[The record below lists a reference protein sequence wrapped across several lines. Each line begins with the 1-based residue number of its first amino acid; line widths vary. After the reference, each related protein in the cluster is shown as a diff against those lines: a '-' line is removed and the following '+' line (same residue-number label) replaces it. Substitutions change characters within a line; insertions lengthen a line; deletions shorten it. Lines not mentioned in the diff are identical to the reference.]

1 MNGMWVRWSWRDLRA
16 RWVQVTAIAFIIAL
30 GSGTYSGL
38 TSTSEWRRLS
48 YGTSYQRLHM
58 YDLRVSLATGSFV
71 DAKALTGMAGDLGR
85 ARILRAASL
94 ELVGPTQIDA
104 SRGRSTVLVPGR
116 IVGVESVRGGPTVN
130 TLSVTAGR
138 GFGPADATKP
148 VTVLDEH
155 FGKRRA
161 VRPGDS
167 VRMSGNVALTV
178 VGRGLSP
185 EHFIV
190 LGDAGAFT
198 TEANFA
204 LAFVP
209 MATAQTLL
217 GQPGRA
223 NTLVVRV
230 APGVSIPRARRALED
245 AFATRFPDVGITVN
259 SRAADPGRRLLYD
272 DIKGDQRLYNIFAVL
287 ILLGAAFAAFNLTTR
302 IVEAQRREIGIGMA
316 LGVPSTRLAV
326 RPILIGA
333 QIAILGAA
341 FGVVIGLGVGAL
353 LVEVLRS
360 YFPLPVWRQDFQLW
374 TFVRGAALGIALP
387 FVATLVPVWRAVRVS
402 PIDAIRTG
410 VVTSR
415 GGGLRWLGKL
425 PLPGGSAA
433 ALPIR
438 NVFRQPRRT
447 VMTALGI
454 AASIAV
460 LLGVVGMLDSFAA
473 TIDDA
478 GNELARTAPHRV
490 VVTLSTFDLE
500 SSPAVTTARRSP
512 LIRRSHSELQLPGSV
527 RRAGKKSIDLLLSMT
542 NLRSPIWHPT
552 VRGRVPGPGV
562 VLTEKAARDLGAH
575 PGDRVLL
582 RFPRREGLTSYRFVE
597 RSVRLI
603 GVSPMPLRSLAW
615 MDRRDGDPLTNLA
628 GIANVVI
635 ADPRP
640 GVGASQV
647 ERALFGVPG
656 ISSVQ
661 PVTDFAD
668 TLRKELN
675 RAVGILLVVE
685 GAVLLL
691 ALLIAF
697 NAASISADDR
707 ARENATM
714 FAFGY
719 PLRSVVAMEIAE
731 SLLVGVLG
739 TATGLLG
746 GWLLLDWLITGL
758 LPDTLPNLDIV
769 TAVAGQTVLI
779 AVLLGVLAVALAPLL
794 TVRKLRRMD
803 IPSTL
808 RVVE

>member
-1 MNGMWVRWSWRDLRA
+1 M
-16 RWVQVTAIAFIIAL
+16 
-30 GSGTYSGL
+30 
-38 TSTSEWRRLS
+38 
-48 YGTSYQRLHM
+48 
-58 YDLRVSLATGSFV
+58 
-71 DAKALTGMAGDLGR
+71 
-85 ARILRAASL
+85 
-94 ELVGPTQIDA
+94 
-104 SRGRSTVLVPGR
+104 
-116 IVGVESVRGGPTVN
+116 
-130 TLSVTAGR
+130 
-138 GFGPADATKP
+138 
-148 VTVLDEH
+148 
-155 FGKRRA
+155 
-161 VRPGDS
+161 
-167 VRMSGNVALTV
+167 
-178 VGRGLSP
+178 
-185 EHFIV
+185 
-190 LGDAGAFT
+190 
-198 TEANFA
+198 
-204 LAFVP
+204 
-209 MATAQTLL
+209 
-217 GQPGRA
+217 
-223 NTLVVRV
+223 
-230 APGVSIPRARRALED
+230 
-245 AFATRFPDVGITVN
+245 
-259 SRAADPGRRLLYD
+259 
-272 DIKGDQRLYNIFAVL
+272 
-287 ILLGAAFAAFNLTTR
+287 
-302 IVEAQRREIGIGMA
+302 
-316 LGVPSTRLAV
+316 
-326 RPILIGA
+326 
-333 QIAILGAA
+333 
-341 FGVVIGLGVGAL
+341 IGLGVGAL
-353 LVEVLRS
+353 MVGFLRN
-360 YFPLPVWRQDFQLW
+360 YFPLPVWRQDFQFW
-374 TFVRGAALGIALP
+374 TFVRGAALGVALP

-415 GGGLRWLGKL
+415 GRGLRWLGKL
-425 PLPGGSAA
+425 PLPGRSAA

-478 GNELARTAPHRV
+478 GNELARSAPHRLA
-490 VVTLSTFDLE
+490 VTLSTFDLE
-500 SSPAVTTARRSP
+500 SSPAVTTARESP
-512 LIRRSHSELQLPGSV
+512 LIARSHTELQLPGSV
-527 RRAGKKSIDLLLSMT
+527 RRPGAKPIDLLLSISD
-542 NLRSPIWHPT
+542 LRSPIWHPT
-552 VRGRVPGPGV
+552 IHGRVPGSGV
-562 VLTEKAARDLGAH
+562 VLTEKAARDLGAR

-582 RFPRREGLTSYRFVE
+582 RYPRREGLTSYRFVE

-628 GIANVVI
+628 GITNVVI

-640 GVGASQV
+640 GVRASQV

-675 RAVGILLVVE
+675 RAVGILLIVE

-731 SLLVGVLG
+731 SLLVGIIG
-739 TATGLLG
+739 TTTGLLG

-758 LPDTLPNLDIV
+758 LPNTLPDLDIV
-769 TAVAGQTVLI
+769 TALAGQTVLI